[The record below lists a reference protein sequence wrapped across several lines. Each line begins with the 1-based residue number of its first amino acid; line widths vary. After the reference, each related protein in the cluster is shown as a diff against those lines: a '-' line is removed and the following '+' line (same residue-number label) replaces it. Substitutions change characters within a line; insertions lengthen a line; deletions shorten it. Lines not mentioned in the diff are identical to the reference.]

1 MSGTLASRYQG
12 RFGYRPALRV
22 LPYPS
27 PMEPP
32 GDMLLPP
39 PQQQPPQPPPVAP
52 AAPQPAPVYAGAMP
66 QDGANNDP
74 GFAGYGQWGEDQKG
88 RGGSFGQFGWGA
100 PNYGQ
105 IGGLVGGL
113 AGLALGV
120 PGLGLAASAL
130 GTLADVTKVNSLL
143 SEYGAPTIGLS
154 GGLSALANNL
164 TFGQLGESLDRQV
177 SAVSPLGS
185 TWGPYGGIDPE
196 AAQPGGTQPAQPGG
210 MPGPTINYDDSYG
223 YGMGVGGG
231 GYGNNDTGVTGNH
244 DNGMG
249 AGFGY
254 MHGGYT
260 GAGDDGIVQPWKPAG
275 VVHEG
280 ELVIPAHIVSRLAR
294 LAQIN

>member
-1 MSGTLASRYQG
+1 
-12 RFGYRPALRV
+12 V
-22 LPYPS
+22 LNYPGMIQQQS
-27 PMEPP
+27 
-32 GDMLLPP
+32 GDMSLPP
-39 PQQQPPQPPPVAP
+39 PQPPPSPPPVAP
-52 AAPQPAPVYAGAMP
+52 AAPQSAPVYAGAMP

-74 GFAGYGQWGEDQKG
+74 GFAGYGQWGEDQMG

-113 AGLALGV
+113 AGLAVGV
-120 PGLGLAASAL
+120 PGLGLAGSAL
-130 GTLADVTKVNSLL
+130 GTLADVTNINSLL

-154 GGLSALANNL
+154 GGLSALANNM
-164 TFGQLGESLDRQV
+164 TFGLLGESLDSQV

-196 AAQPGGTQPAQPGG
+196 AAPSVMA
-210 MPGPTINYDDSYG
+210 
-223 YGMGVGGG
+223 GMGVGVGD
-231 GYGNNDTGVTGNH
+231 YGNNDTGVTGDH

-294 LAQIN
+294 LAQID